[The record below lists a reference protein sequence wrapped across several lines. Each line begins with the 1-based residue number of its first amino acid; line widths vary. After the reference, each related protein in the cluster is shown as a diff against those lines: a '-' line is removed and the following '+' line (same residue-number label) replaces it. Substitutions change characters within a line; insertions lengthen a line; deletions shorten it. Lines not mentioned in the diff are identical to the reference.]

1 MREGPI
7 LELALEVALMASR
20 GQPYLMALEQGVS
33 PIFGIDTGVGL
44 VTWKRSE
51 GSGTVQGDLSVVGG
65 RRSWTTQQIAEVAGT
80 APQHPNYQGLWQ
92 TAFPVRTSD
101 HITLRE
107 FWPTDVWRNHH
118 GHCDGRYPIGF
129 AVSCSTTELKFVAM
143 HRSDHDFSDE
153 EVSAL
158 AAIQALLTSALE
170 FRSRL
175 DLAVDRLSTHRSSTV
190 RPRATAPP
198 VARRKS
204 SRSSHSAGPTTASE
218 DTWESANEP
227 CASTLERSTP
237 TPAFPAGPPPPSGG
251 RLRTAPALAQPRTLR
266 MRPFCGGQ
274 GWK

>member
-7 LELALEVALMASR
+7 LELAVEVALLASR

-92 TAFPVRTSD
+92 TDFPVRTSD

-175 DLAVDRLSTHRSSTV
+175 DLAVDRLLNSPQLHGAAEGYCPSRREAEVLSLITLGWTNDRIGRHLGISERTV
-190 RPRATAPP
+190 RKHLGAVYANARLSGRAAAAVWWQT
-198 VARRKS
+198 
-204 SRSSHSAGPTTASE
+204 SHSPSTRTTP
-218 DTWESANEP
+218 DT
-227 CASTLERSTP
+227 
-237 TPAFPAGPPPPSGG
+237 
-251 RLRTAPALAQPRTLR
+251 
-266 MRPFCGGQ
+266 
-274 GWK
+274 